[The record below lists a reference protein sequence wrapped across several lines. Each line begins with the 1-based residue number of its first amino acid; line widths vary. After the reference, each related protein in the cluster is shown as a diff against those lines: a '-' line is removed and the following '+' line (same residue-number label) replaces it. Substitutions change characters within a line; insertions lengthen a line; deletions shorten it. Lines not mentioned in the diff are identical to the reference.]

1 MLGLALLLPVLAGA
15 GLVAFT
21 ITRGSRLRVL
31 DLTGEAPKSKRHLRA
46 GTIDAVVLHQTGFT
60 RGLDPQRY
68 LKVTAHFVVLADG
81 TVLQLHPMSAR
92 LNASDGFNG
101 RSVAIEFVGNFKSV
115 NGKWWKPSEYGADEV
130 TFEQIEAGR
139 ELLRRL
145 GRSGVR
151 FVFAHRQSS
160 ASRGNDPGPD
170 LWAGVGQWAVE
181 RLVLRCASARPSD
194 ARSRSSS
201 SSAIGSRG
209 CASNSTPRAC
219 SRSRPLGRKRRTAPR
234 VSS

>member
-31 DLTGEAPKSKRHLRA
+31 DLTGEAPKTKRHLRA

-181 RLVLRCASARPSD
+181 RLGFSD
-194 ARSRSSS
+194 GGPGYFIHQGHAIPDAWRSSS
-201 SSAIGSRG
+201 SSK
-209 CASNSTPRAC
+209 T
-219 SRSRPLGRKRRTAPR
+219 
-234 VSS
+234 